1 MITSEKYIAARNP
14 IILRVDGR
22 NFTVEP
28 LSFNRALHVTQLSM
42 GMSQE
47 YIAMIREGTNSHL
60 VTAEHADA
68 LLGTLL
74 NAMEFRGWI
83 PDWLCRAW
91 IKSRAE
97 NLSLEGKLRFS
108 EELSR
113 NFTVALLVL
122 RLAARRAST
131 KSSK

>member
-14 IILRVDGR
+14 TILRVDGR
-22 NFTVEP
+22 DFIVEP

-47 YIAMIREGTNSHL
+47 YIAMIHEDGNSHL
-60 VTAEHADA
+60 VTAEHADD

-74 NAMEFRGWI
+74 DSMKFRGWA

-91 IKSRAE
+91 IKSRAD
-97 NLSLEGKLRFS
+97 NLSLEGKLQFS

-113 NFTVALLVL
+113 NFMVALLML

-131 KSSK
+131 KPSK